1 MAADQLPDRPDRFEP
16 RCRKRRPKPYPLMTQ
31 PRRVLKAA
39 GLDSIPV
46 KNRRQA

>member
-31 PRRVLKAA
+31 T
-39 GLDSIPV
+39 GPV
-46 KNRRQA
+46 RSWLVARACQVFI